1 MTNHRLLLMDVM
13 SNHELLPEYE
23 QIIIDEAHHLEDI
36 AGEELGERLD
46 YFAVHALLNR
56 IGTIQDKGLLKK
68 FIIHL

>member
-36 AGEELGERLD
+36 AGEELGS
-46 YFAVHALLNR
+46 A
-56 IGTIQDKGLLKK
+56 
-68 FIIHL
+68 